1 MKWTPIAAGLLSV
14 VPLTCHA
21 AIYLTTEQAQ
31 ALMFPAM
38 SMQHIKLNITSDLN
52 AALKKSSGM
61 YHPFTADQVYKTA
74 NGGWFIIDK
83 VLGKHEMI
91 TYAVGLN
98 ANGTIKQVEIL
109 EYNESYGGQVRNTTW
124 RNQFVGKSIKDKI
137 ELNSDI
143 QNISGATL
151 SSKHLT
157 DGIKRIVALHDLLLK
172 TL

>member
-14 VPLTCHA
+14 MPLTSHA

-38 SMQHIKLNITSDLN
+38 SMQHITLNITNDLN
-52 AALKKSSGM
+52 VALKKSSGI
-61 YHPFTADQVYKTA
+61 YHAFTGDQVYKTS

-98 ANGTIKQVEIL
+98 ANGTVKQVEIL
-109 EYNESYGGQVRNTTW
+109 EYNESYGGQVRNSTW
-124 RNQFVGKSIKDKI
+124 RNQFVGKSIKDKLG
-137 ELNSDI
+137 LNSDI
-143 QNISGATL
+143 RNISGATL

-157 DGIKRIVALHDLLLK
+157 EGIKRIVALHDLLLK